1 MARWYLSRIVSG
13 LGRDGGWDETP
24 RRGRKTGNQVLVPS
38 SLLSLSLVNSD
49 LRGTTM
55 TIDVL
60 RTCGPSVFEAELP
73 TIAYQHAQSA
83 GEAHELIR
91 QARRHGPI
99 AMGPFGPEV
108 LAYDL
113 VRTVLRDDRFAT
125 PKGGT
130 LAAQGVTS
138 GELWDIVVKG
148 LLSLDGAAH
157 HRQRRLVSK
166 AFTPKAAGRLR
177 TTCADVIAELVYQH
191 VGAGRCDVVADIARQ
206 YPIPIICA
214 LLGTPRED
222 WHLFSTWADDI
233 FKVFDWNVVNDAPD
247 IVRAWKELEAY
258 LDEMVTGRRDALTDD
273 LLSDMMRAEVD
284 GDRLGH
290 DELLTLAGT
299 LLMAGTDTTR
309 NQLAAAVQVFCDHP
323 DQWRLLAEHP
333 ELAPQA
339 VEETMRFSPIVFMT
353 VRIAVEDVELGG
365 VTIPAGTLV
374 IVNTA
379 AANHDPAVYDKPER
393 FDITREGPPAMLTFG
408 GGIHYC
414 LGAHLARIE
423 LAEALTT
430 MARRMPNIR
439 CTGAAPWKPF
449 IGITGPISLPVEFDC
464 GY

>member
-1 MARWYLSRIVSG
+1 
-13 LGRDGGWDETP
+13 
-24 RRGRKTGNQVLVPS
+24 
-38 SLLSLSLVNSD
+38 
-49 LRGTTM
+49 M

-148 LLSLDGAAH
+148 PLSLDGAAH

-247 IVRAWKELEAY
+247 IVGAWKELEAY

-290 DELLTLAGT
+290 DELLTCRHSADGGHRHDAQSTGRRRAG
-299 LLMAGTDTTR
+299 LLRSPRSM
-309 NQLAAAVQVFCDHP
+309 AAA
-323 DQWRLLAEHP
+323 
-333 ELAPQA
+333 
-339 VEETMRFSPIVFMT
+339 
-353 VRIAVEDVELGG
+353 GG
-365 VTIPAGTLV
+365 VSRTGAPSGGRDDAVFTDRL
-374 IVNTA
+374 
-379 AANHDPAVYDKPER
+379 HD
-393 FDITREGPPAMLTFG
+393 
-408 GGIHYC
+408 
-414 LGAHLARIE
+414 GAH
-423 LAEALTT
+423 
-430 MARRMPNIR
+430 RR
-439 CTGAAPWKPF
+439 
-449 IGITGPISLPVEFDC
+449 
-464 GY
+464 